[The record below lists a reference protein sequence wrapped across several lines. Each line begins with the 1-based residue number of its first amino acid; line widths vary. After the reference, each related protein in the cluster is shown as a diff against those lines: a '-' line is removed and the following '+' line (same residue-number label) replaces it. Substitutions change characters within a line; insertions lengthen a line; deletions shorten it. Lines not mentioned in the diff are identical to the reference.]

1 MAARLGETVIMKG
14 KPEKWAA
21 ESLVSKTESKAIA
34 SPEQQRMAG
43 ERTAEMLLMLSPIP
57 GGKKLLNSAKKA
69 FKGKVK
75 RKADK
80 KAAKPPAK
88 KPTLR
93 IIKSQ
98 RDKQLS
104 DLYNKS
110 HQRVSKPPAK
120 KPTDKELIDLYNK
133 LHPRTSGKKAK
144 GGSVK
149 KYAKGGGVR
158 AARF

>member
-1 MAARLGETVIMKG
+1 MAGAKS
-14 KPEKWAA
+14 KKWAA
-21 ESLVSKTESKAIA
+21 ESLVKETESKAIA

-57 GGKKLLNSAKKA
+57 GGKKLLNLAKKA

-110 HQRVSKPPAK
+110 HPRMSKPPAK
-120 KPTDKELIDLYNK
+120 KPTLRIIKSQRDKQLSDLYNK
-133 LHPRTSGKKAK
+133 SHPRTSGKKAK

>member
-1 MAARLGETVIMKG
+1 MAGAKS
-14 KPEKWAA
+14 KKWAA
-21 ESLVSKTESKAIA
+21 ESLVKETESKAIA

-57 GGKKLLNSAKKA
+57 GGKKLLNLTKKA

-110 HQRVSKPPAK
+110 H
-120 KPTDKELIDLYNK
+120 
-133 LHPRTSGKKAK
+133 PRTSGKKAK